1 MATFQKR
8 GRAWRAIVRKGGQTH
23 TGTFDSKA
31 KAQDWA
37 AQIEAAIVEGRSP
50 ATGGPAAPAPSPQ
63 AVRTAASAPTMAD
76 LFDRYG
82 REVSPTKAGCRWE
95 LLRLERFKSCPELM
109 KPITELSNEDII
121 DFRDRRLK
129 EVSPATVNRELNL
142 LSAVITQAIK
152 DWKIRLPANPVHLIR
167 RPPQPP
173 HRTRRVSEAELR
185 RITEHLGW
193 DGVSPP
199 RNAEQ
204 WTAWA
209 FALAIASA
217 MRQGEIAGLRWR
229 DLALERRKLHLSKT
243 KNGHSR
249 DVPLSSRAVS
259 LLRLLPPG
267 RPEERIVP
275 INANTISV
283 TFTAAKKA
291 LGLHDLHFHDSRR
304 EAVTTAS
311 KRLANVLEL
320 KAFSGHRTTRMLEVY
335 YQPNVEELAEKLG

>member
-23 TGTFDSKA
+23 TATLDSKA
-31 KAQDWA
+31 KAEAWA
-37 AQIEAAIVEGRSP
+37 AKIEAAIAEGNQPPPAVRAAARSP
-50 ATGGPAAPAPSPQ
+50 S
-63 AVRTAASAPTMAD
+63 MAE
-76 LFDRYG
+76 LFDRYS
-82 REVSPTKAGCRWE
+82 REISPTKAGVRWE
-95 LLRLERFKSCPELM
+95 QIRLERFKACPELQ
-109 KPITELSNEDII
+109 KTIAELSNEDII
-121 DFRDRRLK
+121 DWRDRRLK
-129 EVSPATVNRELNL
+129 EVSAASVNREMNL
-142 LSAVITQAIK
+142 LSAVITHAIK
-152 DWKIRLPANPVHLIR
+152 DWKIRIPANPVHQVR

-193 DGVSPP
+193 DGVSQP

-229 DLALERRKLHLSKT
+229 DLRLERRQLHLVKT
-243 KNGHSR
+243 KNGHAR
-249 DVPLSSRAVS
+249 DVPLSSRAIE
-259 LLRLLPPG
+259 LLRLLTPG
-267 RPEERIVP
+267 RPEERLVP

-291 LGLHDLHFHDSRR
+291 LGLHDLRFHDSRR
-304 EAVTTAS
+304 EAVTRAS

-335 YQPNVEELAEKLG
+335 YRPDAEELAQKLG